1 VTVELYAIAEDG
13 TTISIGKATTDP
25 LNGGIFSVLWTPP
38 SEGRYII
45 TAVFPGSKSYWDSY
59 ASTAIG
65 VVAAAPSPTAAVE
78 ALQPWNI
85 ILTAIVVACIILVAY
100 DIHINR
106 KLLKQTT
113 K

>member
-1 VTVELYAIAEDG
+1 
-13 TTISIGKATTDP
+13 
-25 LNGGIFSVLWTPP
+25 
-38 SEGRYII
+38 
-45 TAVFPGSKSYWDSY
+45 
-59 ASTAIG
+59 

-106 KLLKQTT
+106 KMLKQAA

>member
-1 VTVELYAIAEDG
+1 
-13 TTISIGKATTDP
+13 
-25 LNGGIFSVLWTPP
+25 LNGGIFSILWTPP
-38 SEGRYII
+38 KEGRYII

-85 ILTAIVVACIILVAY
+85 ILTVIVVACIILQFRIDKVYPGRHAAWAFLG
-100 DIHINR
+100 
-106 KLLKQTT
+106 KLHRQNNQA
-113 K
+113 